1 MMGKFLLFF
10 MLIFGVC
17 EALQHTTQNAKL
29 AESQKDS
36 SDFVESNKNNP
47 CEVVPTSHNDG
58 DGVDYHDLTLSNIAM
73 TSDGINSSDSVESGN
88 DDKMTI
94 SRNAESPNDENKSDS
109 SDKVF
114 DYEFPRYNDESFLN
128 SLITRFSL
136 YNETY
141 FMPVYYQTHI
151 VKSPY
156 NKPYKKLETKLQI
169 SAKMN
174 IFRDLFWGI
183 GAFFGYTQ
191 TSFFQIYSQHISS
204 PFRSNDYSPEFM
216 LYKPLNV
223 EFWGGS
229 LYNIRFGY
237 RHKSNGE
244 VNIENGG
251 NADFSRGIDTIA
263 LDIAYRIS
271 DFRLILKLWAYAKKS
286 PKDID
291 KYLGYSDLILEYDFL
306 SRNHLRL
313 TIGNLA
319 HNYAKYKGSVKLEYS
334 FDIHNFALYLQYF
347 YGYGDN
353 LIEYNIKKHGVGIG
367 FSVIRF

>member
-1 MMGKFLLFF
+1 M
-10 MLIFGVC
+10 
-17 EALQHTTQNAKL
+17 TTK
-29 AESQKDS
+29 
-36 SDFVESNKNNP
+36 
-47 CEVVPTSHNDG
+47 G
-58 DGVDYHDLTLSNIAM
+58 DYTQS
-73 TSDGINSSDSVESGN
+73 TTFS
-88 DDKMTI
+88 DDKNGKI
-94 SRNAESPNDENKSDS
+94 PHKSLELHDDKQKGDS
-109 SDKVF
+109 SDKAF
-114 DYEFPRYNDESFLN
+114 DYEFPHYNDEIFLN
-128 SLITRFSL
+128 SLIARFSL
-136 YNETY
+136 HNETY

-244 VNIENGG
+244 VNIKNGG
-251 NADFSRGIDTIA
+251 NANFSRGIDTIA
-263 LDIAYRIS
+263 LDIAYKIS

-353 LIEYNIKKHGVGIG
+353 MIEYNIKKHGVGIG
-367 FSVIRF
+367 FSVMKFWKESYGFCV